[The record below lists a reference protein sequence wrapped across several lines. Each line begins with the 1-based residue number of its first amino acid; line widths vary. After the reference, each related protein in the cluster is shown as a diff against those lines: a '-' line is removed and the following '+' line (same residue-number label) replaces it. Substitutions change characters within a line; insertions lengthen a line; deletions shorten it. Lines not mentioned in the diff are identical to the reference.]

1 MSREATRVYTEK
13 ADIQRLEALI
23 AELPANGRVVLL
35 MRDGR
40 ACDGVVSVRPNVQ
53 VFRDPQQREGINA
66 EVKLERPDVH
76 GWTQHVWLDEIARV
90 EHLDAAM
97 GSET

>member
-1 MSREATRVYTEK
+1 MTDFYDK
-13 ADIQRLEALI
+13 LET
-23 AELPANGRVVLL
+23 
-35 MRDGR
+35 
-40 ACDGVVSVRPNVQ
+40 
-53 VFRDPQQREGINA
+53 RDPQQREGINA